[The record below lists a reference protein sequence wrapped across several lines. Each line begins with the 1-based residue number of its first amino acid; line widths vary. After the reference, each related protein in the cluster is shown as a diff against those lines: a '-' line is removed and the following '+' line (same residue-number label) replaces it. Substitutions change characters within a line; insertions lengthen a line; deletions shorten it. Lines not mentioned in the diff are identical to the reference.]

1 MARRRTVAPSPLT
14 PDAEGV
20 PPELLVGRLLE
31 VWALHPAVEG
41 AWHSA
46 SRRWADARAAWLAER
61 GLTRGQ
67 GHIDWH
73 KVKAQLGSVLLD
85 HMPWSIL
92 TLDDEGRGGYVDARL
107 ARAGVTRADVPALRR
122 AALERLP

>member
-31 VWALHPAVEG
+31 VWADRGAESPA
-41 AWHSA
+41 WSA
-46 SRRWADARAAWLAER
+46 SRRWSDARAAWLAER
-61 GLTRGQ
+61 GLTHGQ

-73 KVKAQLGSVLLD
+73 KVKAQHGSALLD
-85 HMPWSIL
+85 HAPWSIRF
-92 TLDDEGRGGYVDARL
+92 LDDEGRGGYVDARL
-107 ARAGVTRADVPALRR
+107 ARAGVTRADVPGLRR